1 MTALL
6 CAKLSWRLDGA
17 ASHASHGAPF
27 FTRVRARTAGK
38 LAPQKQL
45 CDILVEQRSPYAG
58 GSGGEEMQL
67 QLPFWQ
73 RLLLT
78 IAAML
83 VASGIAGLLWRSIFN
98 FSLPSYAAGIVGG
111 LAALPCWELLKRFR
125 PSQDASR

>member
-1 MTALL
+1 
-6 CAKLSWRLDGA
+6 
-17 ASHASHGAPF
+17 
-27 FTRVRARTAGK
+27 
-38 LAPQKQL
+38 
-45 CDILVEQRSPYAG
+45 
-58 GSGGEEMQL
+58 MQL

-111 LAALPCWELLKRFR
+111 LAALPCWELLRRIR
-125 PSQDASR
+125 PSKG